1 MKIIGHEDERR
12 WNEERRHQN
21 QTSDSWFKCARCWWR
36 NSGSDTSLWLR
47 QWVSQWGIRSHI
59 TGGFPTTYTTRPGS
73 VVAVWTCLSVSPFIS
88 HKPLLSVG
96 QVTVGSLMFDS
107 LLSTGDIQTKT
118 LGKIAVLLCSLFVL
132 CTNIF
137 HPLKCYLIG
146 QDLWVPDL
154 LLWLVHHLLVV
165 YIIRKWIIGNIDGCL
180 KVRF

>member
-1 MKIIGHEDERR
+1 MCQMLVEKF
-12 WNEERRHQN
+12 WVRHQSV
-21 QTSDSWFKCARCWWR
+21 TAS
-36 NSGSDTSLWLR
+36 
-47 QWVSQWGIRSHI
+47 VSQSVRH
-59 TGGFPTTYTTRPGS
+59 TVPYHRRFPTTYTTRPGS

-96 QVTVGSLMFDS
+96 QVTVGCLMFDS

-154 LLWLVHHLLVV
+154 LLWLVHHLLLV